1 MRRTLVVAS
10 TALWFATVCRAQ
22 PSAYTVF
29 AVPLSGITAAQASAP
44 LPTRR
49 LAPMMHLIQVEF
61 PSAAGS
67 VSPIQVRLEA
77 SFDGS
82 TWLPVSPDITSAPLL
97 SGRVFAFEK
106 AYGVFPALRINSVI
120 NVPGGVGTMT
130 VRYTGMALP
139 VAPFLTQLSDRWA
152 F

>member
-1 MRRTLVVAS
+1 
-10 TALWFATVCRAQ
+10 
-22 PSAYTVF
+22 
-29 AVPLSGITAAQASAP
+29 
-44 LPTRR
+44 
-49 LAPMMHLIQVEF
+49 MMHLIKVEF

-82 TWLPVSPDITSAPLL
+82 TWLPVSPDITSVPLL
-97 SGRVFAFEK
+97 SGLVFAFSK
-106 AYGVFPALRINSVI
+106 AYGVFPSLRINSLI